1 MKSAFVVVFLMI
13 STHALADASLRVD
26 GERLNETMEH
36 MHTFGENA
44 EGGSDR
50 VAYSDHNRIAYDYL
64 FSLMLQ
70 SGLMPRIDVAG
81 NLVGR
86 MEGNIDGLAPIVTG
100 SEK

>member
-1 MKSAFVVVFLMI
+1 MKSALVLSSLLIVSV
-13 STHALADASLRVD
+13 AAASDDLRVNGD
-26 GERLNETMEH
+26 RLNDTMEH

-81 NLVGR
+81 TLLVCAITISMR
-86 MEGNIDGLAPIVTG
+86 
-100 SEK
+100 